1 MKSLKIILI
10 CLYLSACQNPQ
21 QNKNSQDEASNIQ
34 LQSDS
39 LINGNTPNDT
49 VNSLQNTSN
58 PIAYFDKALTYQYEK
73 NSIKH
78 ELWFY
83 VNETTQQI
91 LYVPEDDMIQAVISY
106 PNGTYII
113 YATDENGRKIKI
125 KQQIDAVLTNGDFS
139 KLLTALPEN
148 NTTISQKNIQQ
159 ADIKTLGYILHFQKS
174 NESEMLNITSQIPI
188 NSYQLYGFSKL
199 DGDAKLPLNLDY
211 TNVVKKNQLI
221 THIDGA
227 YFYLQLLNY
236 GPNPYE
242 VPVGEYK

>member
-49 VNSLQNTSN
+49 VNSLQKTSN

-125 KQQIDAVLTNGDFS
+125 KQQVDAVLTNGRC
-139 KLLTALPEN
+139 
-148 NTTISQKNIQQ
+148 
-159 ADIKTLGYILHFQKS
+159 
-174 NESEMLNITSQIPI
+174 
-188 NSYQLYGFSKL
+188 
-199 DGDAKLPLNLDY
+199 
-211 TNVVKKNQLI
+211 
-221 THIDGA
+221 
-227 YFYLQLLNY
+227 
-236 GPNPYE
+236 
-242 VPVGEYK
+242 